1 MTNKKNKEQKITTI
15 NPGAAGIDIGSREH
29 YVCVPAIRDKQNI
42 RKFSAFTSDLK
53 EMATW
58 LKKCGIKT
66 IAMESTG
73 IYWIPV
79 FQVLETSG
87 FEVKLVNARHVKNVP
102 GRKTDILD
110 CQWIQQ
116 LHSFGLLNGSF
127 RPNDQICE
135 LRTCVRQRERI
146 IKSAARH
153 VNRMQKAL
161 NEMNIQLHHV
171 ITNITGVTGMKII
184 KAIVDGERDA
194 QKLAEFRD
202 TRIRSNSQTII
213 KALEGDY
220 RREHLLVLKQELESY
235 EFYQKQIAECD
246 KVIEGLYEGFDK
258 QNTDE
263 LSNNKKK
270 KNKNTPNF
278 NARKSLY
285 NIAGVDFTIIPGLNE
300 ASVQTIISEVG
311 LDMSKWPTEQHFASW
326 LGLCPNNKITGGK
339 VFSTKTRKV
348 INKASNAF
356 RLAVLS
362 ASKGQSAIAGFF
374 KRLKGRL
381 GGPKAITATARK
393 LACMF
398 YRLLKYG
405 QSYVEQGIEAYDKKY
420 NETRIKNLKNARQN

>member
-1 MTNKKNKEQKITTI
+1 
-15 NPGAAGIDIGSREH
+15 
-29 YVCVPAIRDKQNI
+29 
-42 RKFSAFTSDLK
+42 
-53 EMATW
+53 MATW

-270 KNKNTPNF
+270 K
-278 NARKSLY
+278 
-285 NIAGVDFTIIPGLNE
+285 I
-300 ASVQTIISEVG
+300 
-311 LDMSKWPTEQHFASW
+311 
-326 LGLCPNNKITGGK
+326 
-339 VFSTKTRKV
+339 KTRQ
-348 INKASNAF
+348 I
-356 RLAVLS
+356 L
-362 ASKGQSAIAGFF
+362 
-374 KRLKGRL
+374 
-381 GGPKAITATARK
+381 
-393 LACMF
+393 M
-398 YRLLKYG
+398 
-405 QSYVEQGIEAYDKKY
+405 QGSHYI
-420 NETRIKNLKNARQN
+420 I